1 MRNILVLFLVAC
13 IINGIKSQPKV
24 ITYKTT
30 AIEIVNPERGFYV
43 GTDVF
48 ASNYGALDLNELKKN
63 KADGFSLFL
72 YEVFLD
78 SFVKSNISVT
88 LLSAMQKDLNL
99 LRTAGLK
106 AIIRFAYFDSVAKL
120 KDAQKTQLL
129 KHIDQLK
136 PLFINNVDIIAFVQA
151 GFIGTWGEW

>member
-1 MRNILVLFLVAC
+1 MRNILALFLAVCMLNA
-13 IINGIKSQPKV
+13 IKSQSKV
-24 ITYKTT
+24 ITYTPT

-43 GTDVF
+43 GTDVS
-48 ASNYGALDLNELKKN
+48 ASNYGALDLNDLKKN
-63 KADGFSLFL
+63 RADGFSLYL

-78 SFVKSNISVT
+78 SFVKTNISAI

-99 LRTAGLK
+99 IRTAGLK
-106 AIIRFAYFDSVAKL
+106 AIIRFAYFDSVGKV
-120 KDAQKTQLL
+120 KDAAKTQLL